1 MSEETFRIR
10 PLTLADKDLA
20 LRFFDQ
26 MSPATL
32 RFFNRNN
39 MHRDSLLAC
48 FDGKR
53 PDKRNFI
60 AVCTNEQQEEE
71 IAGYVFLW
79 DLHYKTPWLGICV
92 SEKWQGH
99 GLGGKL
105 MAHAENYCRQHGK
118 GGIFLTT
125 DPENFAG
132 QKLYARSGYRQL
144 GYLEEELLYF
154 RFFEDAYPAND
165 GTI

>member
-1 MSEETFRIR
+1 MAEEIFRIR
-10 PLTLADKDLA
+10 PLTLADQDLA
-20 LRFFDQ
+20 MAFFDQ
-26 MSPATL
+26 MGPATL

-48 FDGKR
+48 FAGKR

-60 AVCTNEQQEEE
+60 AACTNDQGMEE

-92 SEKWQGH
+92 SEKWQGR

-105 MAHAENYCRQHGK
+105 MAHAEHYCRQLGK

-125 DPENFAG
+125 DRENFAG
-132 QKLYARSGYRQL
+132 QKLYARCGYRQI
-144 GYLEEELLYF
+144 GYLDEELLYF
-154 RFFEDAYPAND
+154 RFFEDAYPIND

>member
-1 MSEETFRIR
+1 MTEQAFPIR
-10 PLTLADKDLA
+10 PLTLEDKVLA

-26 MSPATL
+26 MGPATL

-39 MHRDSLLAC
+39 MHRNSLLAC
-48 FDGKR
+48 FEGKR

-60 AVCTNEQQEEE
+60 AVSTNDWGEEE
-71 IAGYVFLW
+71 IAGYIFLW
-79 DLHYKTPWLGICV
+79 DLNCKTPWLGICV

-105 MAHAENYCRQHGK
+105 MAHAESYCRQLGK

-125 DPENFAG
+125 DKENFAV
-132 QKLYARSGYRQL
+132 QKL
-144 GYLEEELLYF
+144 
-154 RFFEDAYPAND
+154 
-165 GTI
+165 

>member
-1 MSEETFRIR
+1 MSEQNILIR
-10 PLTLADKDLA
+10 PLTLEDKTLA
-20 LRFFDQ
+20 LAFFDR
-26 MSPATL
+26 MGPATL

-48 FDGKR
+48 FAGKR

-60 AVCTNEQQEEE
+60 AVTVNDRGEEE

-92 SEKWQGH
+92 SEDWQGH
-99 GLGGKL
+99 GIGGKL
-105 MAHAENYCRQHGK
+105 MAYAESYCRQLGK

-125 DPENFAG
+125 DEENYAG
-132 QKLYARSGYRQL
+132 QKLYARSGYRQM
-144 GYLEEELLYF
+144 GYFDGELLYF
-154 RFFEDAYPAND
+154 RFFEDAYPIND
-165 GTI
+165 GTL

>member
-1 MSEETFRIR
+1 MVEQTFPIR

-20 LRFFDQ
+20 MRFFDQ
-26 MSPATL
+26 MGPATL
-32 RFFNRNN
+32 QFFNRNN
-39 MHRDSLLAC
+39 IHRDSLLAC
-48 FDGKR
+48 FEGKR

-60 AVCTNEQQEEE
+60 AVSTNDQGEDE

-79 DLHYKTPWLGICV
+79 DLNYKTPWLGICV

-105 MAHAENYCRQHGK
+105 MAYAETYCRQLGK

-125 DPENFAG
+125 DKENFAG
-132 QKLYARSGYRQL
+132 QKLYTRSGYRQI
-144 GYLEEELLYF
+144 GYLDDELLYF
-154 RFFEDAYPAND
+154 RFFEDAYPVSD
-165 GTI
+165 GTV

>member
-1 MSEETFRIR
+1 MSEQNFPIR
-10 PLTLADKDLA
+10 PLTLNDKKLA
-20 LRFFDQ
+20 MNFFDQ
-26 MSPATL
+26 MGPATL
-32 RFFNRNN
+32 QFFNRNN
-39 MHRDSLLAC
+39 MHRDSLIAC
-48 FDGKR
+48 FEGKR

-60 AVCTNEQQEEE
+60 AVGINEHGEEE

-79 DLHYKTPWLGICV
+79 DLNFKTPWLGICV

-105 MAHAENYCRQHGK
+105 MAYVEDYCRKLGK

-125 DPENFAG
+125 AHENIAG
-132 QKLYARSGYRQL
+132 QKLYTRSGYREIGL
-144 GYLEEELLYF
+144 HEGELLYF
-154 RFFEDAYPAND
+154 RFFEDAYPEKD

>member
-1 MSEETFRIR
+1 MTAPAFHIR
-10 PLTLADKDLA
+10 PLISEDRSLA
-20 LRFFDQ
+20 LDFFDR
-26 MSPATL
+26 MGPATL

-39 MHRDSLLAC
+39 MHRNSLLAC
-48 FDGKR
+48 FAGER

-60 AVCTNEQQEEE
+60 AVCADDRGREE

-105 MAHAENYCRQHGK
+105 MAYAESYCRQLGK
-118 GGIFLTT
+118 GGIFLTA
-125 DPENFAG
+125 DEENLAG
-132 QKLYARSGYRQL
+132 QKLYSRSGYRQL
-144 GYLEEELLYF
+144 GHYNGELLYF
-154 RFFEDAYPAND
+154 RFFEDAYPPED
-165 GTI
+165 GTL